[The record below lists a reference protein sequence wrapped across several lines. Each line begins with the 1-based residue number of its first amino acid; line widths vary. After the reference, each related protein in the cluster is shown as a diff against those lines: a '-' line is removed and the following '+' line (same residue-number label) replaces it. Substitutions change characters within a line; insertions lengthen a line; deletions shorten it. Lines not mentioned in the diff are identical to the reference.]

1 VVSLFKVNQSN
12 GRISGVIC
20 HPAIK
25 NDSSAIVLWFFE
37 IPFVLVRLD
46 HVALADKKRAGSK
59 SLPNQLTDPYIIIL
73 A

>member
-1 VVSLFKVNQSN
+1 VVSPFKVNQSN

-25 NDSSAIVLWFFE
+25 NDSSAI
-37 IPFVLVRLD
+37 LD
-46 HVALADKKRAGSK
+46 FLKEFQIG
-59 SLPNQLTDPYIIIL
+59 TDD